1 MSAEDTIYAAATAP
15 GKAGIAI
22 LRLSGAASEA
32 VLTRLGVAAGPARGM
47 RLSTLHDASGEV
59 LDEALVLRFAEG
71 ASYTGERSAELHLHG
86 SPAVMQAVTGAI
98 EATGLARMARPGEFT
113 RRALENGRIDLV
125 QAEGLADLIDAETE
139 AQRRQAF
146 AVLAGNASA
155 TVASWRSDL
164 LRAMALLEATID
176 FADEDVPEDVRPE
189 VASLIARVG
198 DGLVDELAGAARA
211 MRVRSG
217 FEVALVGSPNV
228 GKSSLINYLSRSD
241 AAIVSEIAGT
251 TRDVLEVRLDLG
263 GLPVTMLDMAGLR
276 ATDDP
281 IEGLG
286 IAKAIRR
293 ADGADLRVFL
303 EDGSDDE
310 GLVERRSGDVVR
322 RTKVD
327 IRGGSGISV
336 VSGAGIDDF
345 LAEISDR
352 LTSRASNGVGGLSRR
367 ATDVLAGASA
377 ALDGL
382 RDGDGHRGS
391 EVVVEQL
398 REVVNRLDIL
408 VGSIEAD
415 DVLDVVFRTF
425 CLGK

>member
-1 MSAEDTIYAAATAP
+1 MAAKDTIYAAATAP

-22 LRLSGAASEA
+22 LRLSGTESEA
-32 VLTRLGVAAGPARGM
+32 ILTSLGVAVGPERGM
-47 RLSTLHDASGEV
+47 RLSRLHDASGEV

-98 EATGLARMARPGEFT
+98 EATGLARLARPGEFT
-113 RRALENGRIDLV
+113 RRALEGGRIDLV

-146 AVLAGNASA
+146 AILAGDAST
-155 TVASWRSDL
+155 TVALWRADL

-176 FADEDVPEDVRPE
+176 FADEDVPEDVGPE

-198 DGLVDELAGAARA
+198 DGLARELAGAARA
-211 MRVRSG
+211 SRVRSG
-217 FEVALVGSPNV
+217 FEIALVGSPNV

-241 AAIVSEIAGT
+241 AAIVSKIAGT
-251 TRDVLEVRLDLG
+251 TRDVLEVRLDVG

-286 IAKAIRR
+286 VAKAIRR
-293 ADGADLRVFL
+293 AGDADLRVFL
-303 EDGSDDE
+303 VDGPDDE

-322 RTKVD
+322 RTKID

-336 VSGAGIDDF
+336 VSGDGIDD
-345 LAEISDR
+345 LLQEISDR
-352 LTSRASNGVGGLSRR
+352 LTGGASNASSGLSRR
-367 ATDVLAGASA
+367 GTDVLAGASVV
-377 ALDGL
+377 LEGL
-382 RDGDGHRGS
+382 RHGGGHGGS
-391 EVVVEQL
+391 EVTVERLRDVVD
-398 REVVNRLDIL
+398 RLDIL
-408 VGSIEAD
+408 VGSIDVE
-415 DVLDVVFRTF
+415 DVLDVVFRSF